1 MFISS
6 VVKGQSLPGAPI
18 NLFVVSDSNNIGV
31 QWEPPTETYGII
43 QKYIVSYAILPN
55 ITEVNTILNGDVTMA
70 LIAVRPFPG
79 RLFKIRVSAEN
90 DAGIGPA
97 SLPKYVRTNCGKKFD
112 ISPQSNVTL
121 LSPGFDDATGLPAG
135 VLCEWNF
142 ETVQKYSLR
151 IIFHELDLLDNSYLQ
166 SDLLRGISDRRNC
179 TENYINITGIPQICR
194 IPYTG
199 YLLDTNSDSIS
210 ILLKTSVQGSRGF
223 KLTVH
228 SDIRLPGPPTHIA
241 TSASD
246 HAIFVAWDE
255 PREITFPITAY
266 HFRYGINSVPNA
278 LLIVVGANMRQFSI
292 NTDKYQGK
300 IVHLNISAVI
310 GEKEG
315 QMSRTFY
322 IRAPCVRRINVE
334 FSQPVNISS
343 PGYPS
348 SYPSN
353 VICVWQVTLPVSTA
367 LRMTFFDF
375 RLEDTQFCSS
385 DYITL
390 SSDYPLQPRCSKM
403 TLPMTLALDVN
414 AFNLTFHSDN
424 INEYPGFLIGI
435 NATERESDVAIAM
448 TSPMTSS
455 FIPKKITESD
465 GENIATENNVTN
477 ITTNTHKHVSD
488 LSTAQPD
495 NSPETESKNS
505 SSYTPSMTSLS
516 NESSFTLPTTLAY
529 YNVNLTQAGPTKQ
542 TSPNNSTPDPLASQ
556 IPASTPIKT
565 LTSTTM
571 TLPTTSIVNVEET
584 TTNNNYAIYNSTSV
598 ASAFQSDDVIPETIE
613 VTVTIVLSL
622 VGAMLLVSLV
632 IAYTC
637 VRRARGKFRIHA
649 SGVGRISRPIELH
662 DIIVNPK
669 DQSQALNYSTFL
681 AHAYGQTGN
690 SRGRKPE
697 PVCNTPEHANGWGYY
712 HRSNERPR
720 KRRYSFPCCFSAQ
733 QQNINREIDRTL
745 ASFAFIEDTV
755 ALESALYRKLRLRRT
770 NSL

>member
-1 MFISS
+1 MPRVILIFHIFSVVMFISS

-435 NATERESDVAIAM
+435 NAT
-448 TSPMTSS
+448 
-455 FIPKKITESD
+455 
-465 GENIATENNVTN
+465 G
-477 ITTNTHKHVSD
+477 
-488 LSTAQPD
+488 
-495 NSPETESKNS
+495 
-505 SSYTPSMTSLS
+505 
-516 NESSFTLPTTLAY
+516 
-529 YNVNLTQAGPTKQ
+529 
-542 TSPNNSTPDPLASQ
+542 
-556 IPASTPIKT
+556 
-565 LTSTTM
+565 
-571 TLPTTSIVNVEET
+571 
-584 TTNNNYAIYNSTSV
+584 V